1 MGVDYKARALYDA
14 AIRDVAKTEDAWKA
28 VLELT
33 GRLYRYEF
41 DNILM
46 VYEQRPRATLVADY
60 DTWKKVDRYVKRGS
74 KGIAIFPSRAL
85 KPYMRHVF
93 DISDT
98 GGKEQTLTWSFTDT
112 NRKAYLDY
120 LVSEG
125 LVEAYTDA
133 SEENVKRLLWEFT
146 KAEICGIMEEE
157 FGERISELNMITG
170 SVIKEFDDETQ
181 GLTAQDM
188 LERSI
193 MYAVGT
199 RCGFDLSAVEQDFS
213 QISRFSNEEVIYRLG
228 SLACDVSCNVLRGFS
243 RNFKVIDERRI
254 AHGSSRID
262 LSRGERTPLS
272 GHSDGGDR
280 KETYDS
286 REVRTFSDEVS
297 GGEREA
303 EIPDASEI
311 RDVSGEASRGGR
323 GGESVTRPLDE
334 SVSGK
339 AQAAEHELHNGDV
352 AVKGAGEDAGGGN
365 RAASGGEQVPLED
378 EELNKELDE
387 INSLG
392 MTREVGTYQ
401 QASLFDYEE
410 KDETAPNRFVAELN
424 EREAKARA
432 EGKYTYLNPKKETVI
447 PHEFITQVLLKGSG
461 FENGEK
467 RIYEIFQSEVDP
479 NERAKKIRKEYGT
492 GGAGWPIDGYGL
504 HGYDTYHGQGLR
516 LQWRDEEGE
525 KEGYLS
531 WKSVES
537 EIGALILTGEYYD
550 PPVQTME
557 EREEAVGEYEE
568 ERFVEEKL
576 TDDEIEA
583 ILEADRQLADERYEM
598 EQLAKAYEEERGLT
612 PEEAALEDKIVTMAE
627 YGAEIEAEQKDRSEL
642 QDIIPT
648 DYEKIIRDMDE
659 DLRDA
664 LELLVSQ
671 CSVYTPFKPFLQE
684 LVKTEQLIMMPNT
697 LDFLSEVAVG
707 DKEERSGYINN
718 AYGLI
723 SYTMRP
729 FDFDVNY
736 KNRHG
741 ERVKETVGYRELYEV
756 LKYMVK
762 QPTYCVAHQR
772 TYFDDMMAGD
782 REKLQPMYRR
792 YLETCE
798 SIAKNREE
806 TRRRAE
812 EKGWAVVEPE
822 QNRHNFHYNLWEV
835 PRGGAKTR
843 FKWNVDAIRTLK
855 QIEAENRL
863 ATPEEQKVLANYVGW
878 GGLSEAFDERNGSWE
893 KEYAQLKELLS
904 TEEYEAARA
913 SVNTAFYTSPE
924 IASCMHQALLQM
936 GFRNGNVLEPS
947 MGIGNFFGSLPT
959 PLKDCKL
966 YGVELDSISGRIA
979 QQLYQKA
986 DISITG
992 FEKTKYPDNFF
1003 DVVVGNVPFGDYK
1016 IYDPKYNKYNF
1027 RVHDY
1032 FIAKALD
1039 QVRPGGIVAVVTTK
1053 GTLDKANPSIR
1064 KYLAERAELVGAIRL
1079 PNTAFKENAG
1089 TEVTSD
1095 ILFLQKRERKI
1106 DIEPDWVHLGYTEN
1120 GIPVNSYFAEHPE
1133 MMLGHMEYDSRI
1145 YGQDSRYTVC
1155 VNDDEN
1161 FNLYEALNRAV
1172 RNIKG
1177 QITDFERLEE
1187 IEEVSEDVIPADP
1200 DVRNFSYTFEDGK
1213 LYYREN
1219 SQMYRREVSQSV
1231 EERIKQM
1238 DEIRKATR
1246 HLIEIQTEGCSEEE
1260 LLSGQRNLNEIYDKF
1275 VEKYGYITDSAN
1287 NKAFRDDSDYP
1298 LLCSLEEVSE
1308 DGVVKKADM
1317 FYKQTIKAKLR
1328 IDRVETAMEA
1338 LNVSINEYGGVNI
1351 PFMLSIYEP
1360 DISSALE
1367 ELREKTGEEVSLSAG
1382 AEAEIK
1388 RGVMIEELSGI
1399 IFLNPSEYNENNPN
1413 AGWETA
1419 DEYLSGNVRDKLRV
1433 AKAMV
1438 GQEPELFRGNVAAL
1452 EQVQPVDIEAADI
1465 DVRIGTTWVE
1475 PKDYEQFLYE
1485 FLGTP
1490 RRAQAVRSQWYNS
1503 GIQVHLNKMNMQWFI
1518 ENKSMDKRSVA
1529 VLWSSIF
1536 VTFVAK
1542 KMRWIVAWIIP
1553 EVPVYVKDASYRLWR
1568 LCP

>member
-28 VLELT
+28 VLELA

-46 VYEQRPRATLVADY
+46 VYEQRPHATLVADY

-98 GGKEQTLTWSFTDT
+98 GGKEQTLTWSFTDA

-146 KAEICGIMEEE
+146 KAEICGIMKEE

-228 SLACDVSCNVLRGFS
+228 SLVCDVSCNVLRGFS

-254 AHGSSRID
+254 AHGSSRSD

-272 GHSDGGDR
+272 GHSDGGDG
-280 KETYDS
+280 KETYES
-286 REVRTFSDEVS
+286 REVRTSGDEVS

-303 EIPDASEI
+303 EIQNASEI

-323 GGESVTRPLDE
+323 GSESVTRPIDE
-334 SVSGK
+334 SVSGN
-339 AQAAEHELHNGDV
+339 AQAAEPELHNGDV

-365 RAASGGEQVPLED
+365 RTASGSEQVSLED
-378 EELNKELDE
+378 EELNRELDE

-392 MTREVGTYQ
+392 MTGEAGTYQ
-401 QASLFDYEE
+401 QASLFDFME
-410 KDETAPNRFVAELN
+410 KKEPVPNKFVEELN

-447 PHEFITQVLLKGSG
+447 PHEFITQVLGKGSG
-461 FENGEK
+461 FENGKK
-467 RIYEIFQSEVDP
+467 RIYEIFQTEVDP

-504 HGYDTYHGQGLR
+504 HGYDTYHGQGMR

-537 EIGALILTGEYYD
+537 EIGALILTGEYYE
-550 PPVQTME
+550 PPMQAME
-557 EREEAVGEYEE
+557 EPEESVEEYEE
-568 ERFVEEKL
+568 EHFVEEKL

-598 EQLAKAYEEERGLT
+598 EQFAKAYEEERELT
-612 PEEAALEDKIVTMAE
+612 PEEAALEDKLVTMAE

-642 QDIIPT
+642 QYITPT

-659 DLRDA
+659 DLREA
-664 LELLVSQ
+664 LDLLVSQ

-762 QPTYCVAHQR
+762 QPNYCVAHQR

-806 TRRRAE
+806 TRKRAE
-812 EKGWAVVEPE
+812 EKGWAVAKQE
-822 QNRHNFHYNLWEV
+822 QNKHNFHYNLWEV
-835 PRGGAKTR
+835 PHGGAKTR

-863 ATPEEQKVLANYVGW
+863 ATPEEQKILANYVGW
-878 GGLSEAFDERNGSWE
+878 GGLSEAFDERNGNWE

-904 TEEYEAARA
+904 AEEYEAARA

-959 PLKDCKL
+959 PLRDCKL

-1016 IYDPKYNKYNF
+1016 IFDPKYNKYNF

-1039 QVRPGGIVAVVTTK
+1039 QVRPGGIVAVITTK
-1053 GTLDKANPSIR
+1053 GTLDKANPTIR
-1064 KYLAERAELVGAIRL
+1064 KYLAERAEFVGAIRL

-1106 DIEPDWVHLGYTEN
+1106 DIEPDWVHLGYTED
-1120 GIPVNSYFAEHPE
+1120 GIPVNAYFAEHPE

-1172 RNIKG
+1172 RNIEG

-1187 IEEVSEDVIPADP
+1187 TEEVSEDVPSSP
-1200 DVRNFSYTFEDGK
+1200 DEVNIDNYSVKAEDT
-1213 LYYREN
+1213 LDLN
-1219 SQMYRREVSQSV
+1219 SPFGMSQ
-1231 EERIKQM
+1231 
-1238 DEIRKATR
+1238 
-1246 HLIEIQTEGCSEEE
+1246 EE
-1260 LLSGQRNLNEIYDKF
+1260 LDALINGILN
-1275 VEKYGYITDSAN
+1275 G
-1287 NKAFRDDSDYP
+1287 
-1298 LLCSLEEVSE
+1298 E
-1308 DGVVKKADM
+1308 D
-1317 FYKQTIKAKLR
+1317 Q
-1328 IDRVETAMEA
+1328 
-1338 LNVSINEYGGVNI
+1338 
-1351 PFMLSIYEP
+1351 
-1360 DISSALE
+1360 
-1367 ELREKTGEEVSLSAG
+1367 
-1382 AEAEIK
+1382 
-1388 RGVMIEELSGI
+1388 
-1399 IFLNPSEYNENNPN
+1399 
-1413 AGWETA
+1413 
-1419 DEYLSGNVRDKLRV
+1419 
-1433 AKAMV
+1433 
-1438 GQEPELFRGNVAAL
+1438 
-1452 EQVQPVDIEAADI
+1452 
-1465 DVRIGTTWVE
+1465 
-1475 PKDYEQFLYE
+1475 
-1485 FLGTP
+1485 
-1490 RRAQAVRSQWYNS
+1490 
-1503 GIQVHLNKMNMQWFI
+1503 
-1518 ENKSMDKRSVA
+1518 SMT
-1529 VLWSSIF
+1529 L
-1536 VTFVAK
+1536 
-1542 KMRWIVAWIIP
+1542 
-1553 EVPVYVKDASYRLWR
+1553 
-1568 LCP
+1568 